1 MVDSPAAIVRVQLT
15 IRGRVQGVYYRA
27 SMLQEA
33 QKLGL
38 TGWVRN
44 CHDGSVE
51 AMAQG
56 TKDQLENLIS
66 WCWQGPPG
74 AKVTQINVQWQAAQK
89 SEREFSIRR

>member
-44 CHDGSVE
+44 CRDGSVE
-51 AMAQG
+51 ALAQG
-56 TKDQLENLIS
+56 TREQLEYLIS
-66 WCWQGPPG
+66 WCWLGPPG
-74 AKVTQINVQWQAAQK
+74 AKVTQIDVQWQAAQK